1 MCEIQLNGKR
11 QCLQS
16 SSSTHGGAVDFP
28 HSYTST
34 YPISVALSDSVST
47 DLVAAVS
54 SVDKQERQLEA
65 KTPTH
70 QPAIK
75 MNPEPVVIVSAAR
88 TPIGEI

>member
-54 SVDKQERQLEA
+54 SVDKQERREDSNS
-65 KTPTH
+65 
-70 QPAIK
+70 PASYQ
-75 MNPEPVVIVSAAR
+75 NESRACCHRVCCSD
-88 TPIGEI
+88 TNW